1 MAADAGVTG
10 DVMAV
15 GFNGAGGLLLELA
28 LVALGKGVPAK
39 LVAVIGE
46 LELVGRDADLAGA
59 MLRPDGFRGSADDE
73 GTRDDGEADGGVL
86 ASDDEADS

>member
-10 DVMAV
+10 DVMVV
-15 GFNGAGGLLLELA
+15 GSNGAGGLLLELA

-46 LELVGRDADLAGA
+46 LELVGVAWTPK
-59 MLRPDGFRGSADDE
+59 PDHNGMRACGGERYEVSVCVMTREPNVKRGFRIE
-73 GTRDDGEADGGVL
+73 KRL
-86 ASDDEADS
+86 

>member
-1 MAADAGVTG
+1 MYGVRRRRGTSAHKSRSG
-10 DVMAV
+10 
-15 GFNGAGGLLLELA
+15 EL
-28 LVALGKGVPAK
+28 
-39 LVAVIGE
+39 GE

-86 ASDDEADS
+86 ASEDEADS